1 MPRGL
6 RPRFDTI
13 RSAILTRENPPS
25 FFDLQSTHYWWKK
38 IRPEEGAMHPIV
50 RCCTPSQTIG
60 EGIQREFSCRHTP
73 QQNGVAERKNRHV
86 LEATHAMMHAK
97 HMPNYWTKAASTTV
111 YLINRCTTNGVHEL
125 TPYEILVG
133 RKPIHSHLNVFES
146 IDPERKA
153 TKVLGN
159 RSFRMGTDK
168 HGEGNRTGWIRKE
181 SEPNPM

>member
-125 TPYEILVG
+125 TLYEILVG
-133 RKPIHSHLNVFES
+133 RKSFLSHLKVFRSIANVR
-146 IDPERKA
+146 I
-153 TKVLGN
+153 
-159 RSFRMGTDK
+159 
-168 HGEGNRTGWIRKE
+168 
-181 SEPNPM
+181 PNEK